1 MRVLYLSILSF
12 CFVIV
17 ACETESNQQKYG
29 YNIEINQQVLSDSS
43 IVKYY
48 QPFKKNLEESLMN
61 TPISYSPET
70 YKKNDGELNSTLSN
84 MFADAT
90 YEMSNPV
97 FNKMSGENI
106 DIVLLNNGGIRSII
120 SKGNISEKTAFELMP
135 FENSIVV
142 LELNGLSIIKMIDYL
157 KKVKLQHPISGLQI
171 TLNNDYSVNE
181 VLDDMTKAIFVG
193 DENNKVSSVRR
204 NLQTSYVRRL
214 INLLAQD
221 YYDELATAA
230 AYDSLRQIQKLVRK
244 TSTDI
249 PTRSHRKLI
258 SWIIESGLD
267 RAN

>member
-12 CFVIV
+12 CFALV
-17 ACETESNQQKYG
+17 ACKTESNQQKYG
-29 YNIEINQQVLSDSS
+29 YNIEINQQVFSDSS

-97 FNKMSGENI
+97 FNKMSAKNI

-120 SKGNISEKTAFELMP
+120 SKGNISKKTAFELMP

-157 KKVKLQHPISGLQI
+157 RKVKLQHPISGLQI

-181 VLDDMTKAIFVG
+181 VKINGISIENEKKYYVATTDYLLEGGDKMYFLAETTK
-193 DENNKVSSVRR
+193 
-204 NLQTSYVRRL
+204 T
-214 INLLAQD
+214 
-221 YYDELATAA
+221 
-230 AYDSLRQIQKLVRK
+230 
-244 TSTDI
+244 TDI
-249 PTRSHRKLI
+249 NYKMRDILIDYFKKYDTLKLKSDNRFI
-258 SWIIESGLD
+258 RIK
-267 RAN
+267 

>member
-1 MRVLYLSILSF
+1 MRVFYLYILSF

-142 LELNGLSIIKMIDYL
+142 LELSGFSIIKMIDYL
-157 KKVKLQHPISGLQI
+157 RKVKLQHPISGLQI

-181 VLDDMTKAIFVG
+181 VKINGVSIENEKKYYVATTDYLLEGGDKMYFLAETTK
-193 DENNKVSSVRR
+193 
-204 NLQTSYVRRL
+204 T
-214 INLLAQD
+214 
-221 YYDELATAA
+221 
-230 AYDSLRQIQKLVRK
+230 
-244 TSTDI
+244 TDI
-249 PTRSHRKLI
+249 NYKMRDILIDYFKKYDTLKLKSDNRFI
-258 SWIIESGLD
+258 
-267 RAN
+267 RTK

>member
-12 CFVIV
+12 CFALV
-17 ACETESNQQKYG
+17 ACKTESNQQKYG

-97 FNKMSGENI
+97 FNKMSGKNI

-142 LELNGLSIIKMIDYL
+142 LELSGLSIIKMIDYL
-157 KKVKLQHPISGLQI
+157 RKVKLQHPISGLQI

-181 VLDDMTKAIFVG
+181 VKINGVSIENEKKYYVATTDYLLEGGDKMYFLAETTK
-193 DENNKVSSVRR
+193 
-204 NLQTSYVRRL
+204 T
-214 INLLAQD
+214 
-221 YYDELATAA
+221 
-230 AYDSLRQIQKLVRK
+230 
-244 TSTDI
+244 TDI
-249 PTRSHRKLI
+249 NYKMRDILIDYFKQYDTLKLKSDNRFI
-258 SWIIESGLD
+258 RIK
-267 RAN
+267 

>member
-1 MRVLYLSILSF
+1 MRVFYLSILSF

-61 TPISYSPET
+61 TPISYSTET

-142 LELNGLSIIKMIDYL
+142 LELSGLSIIKMIDYL
-157 KKVKLQHPISGLQI
+157 RKVKLQHPISGLQI

-181 VLDDMTKAIFVG
+181 VKINGVSIENEKKYYVATTDYLLEGGDKMYFLAETTK
-193 DENNKVSSVRR
+193 
-204 NLQTSYVRRL
+204 T
-214 INLLAQD
+214 
-221 YYDELATAA
+221 
-230 AYDSLRQIQKLVRK
+230 
-244 TSTDI
+244 TDI
-249 PTRSHRKLI
+249 NYKMRDILIDYFKKYDTLKLKSDNRFI
-258 SWIIESGLD
+258 
-267 RAN
+267 RTK

>member
-1 MRVLYLSILSF
+1 MRVLYLSILSL
-12 CFVIV
+12 CLVVV
-17 ACETESNQQKYG
+17 ACETESNKQKYG

-90 YEMSNPV
+90 YEISNPV
-97 FNKMSGENI
+97 FNKMSGKNI

-142 LELNGLSIIKMIDYL
+142 LELSGFSIIKMIDYL
-157 KKVKLQHPISGLQI
+157 RKVKLQHPISGLQI

-181 VLDDMTKAIFVG
+181 VKINGISIENEKKYNVATTDYLLEGGDKMYFLAETTK
-193 DENNKVSSVRR
+193 
-204 NLQTSYVRRL
+204 T
-214 INLLAQD
+214 
-221 YYDELATAA
+221 
-230 AYDSLRQIQKLVRK
+230 
-244 TSTDI
+244 TDI
-249 PTRSHRKLI
+249 NYKMRDILIDYFKKYDTLKLKSDNRFIRKK
-258 SWIIESGLD
+258 
-267 RAN
+267 

>member
-12 CFVIV
+12 CFSLV
-17 ACETESNQQKYG
+17 ACKTESNQQKYG

-157 KKVKLQHPISGLQI
+157 RKVKLQHPISGLQI

-181 VLDDMTKAIFVG
+181 VKINGVSIENEKKYYVATTDYLLEGGDKMYFLAETTK
-193 DENNKVSSVRR
+193 
-204 NLQTSYVRRL
+204 T
-214 INLLAQD
+214 
-221 YYDELATAA
+221 
-230 AYDSLRQIQKLVRK
+230 
-244 TSTDI
+244 TDI
-249 PTRSHRKLI
+249 NYKMRDILIDYFKKNDTLKLKSDNRFI
-258 SWIIESGLD
+258 
-267 RAN
+267 RTK

>member
-1 MRVLYLSILSF
+1 MRVLHLSILSVYF
-12 CFVIV
+12 ILVGCK
-17 ACETESNQQKYG
+17 TESNQEKYG

-70 YKKNDGELNSTLSN
+70 YKKNDGELNSALSN

-97 FNKMSGENI
+97 FNVMSGKNI

-142 LELNGLSIIKMIDYL
+142 LELSGLSIVKMIDYL
-157 KKVKLQHPISGLQI
+157 RKVKLQHPISGLQI

-181 VLDDMTKAIFVG
+181 VKINGVSIKNEKKYYVATTDYLLEGGDKMYFLAETTK
-193 DENNKVSSVRR
+193 
-204 NLQTSYVRRL
+204 T
-214 INLLAQD
+214 
-221 YYDELATAA
+221 
-230 AYDSLRQIQKLVRK
+230 
-244 TSTDI
+244 TDI
-249 PTRSHRKLI
+249 NYKMRDILIDYFKKYDTLKLKSDNRFI
-258 SWIIESGLD
+258 
-267 RAN
+267 RTK

>member
-17 ACETESNQQKYG
+17 ACETESNQQNRG
-29 YNIEINQQVLSDSS
+29 HNIEINQQILSDSS

-48 QPFKKNLEESLMN
+48 QPFKKNLEESLIN
-61 TPISYSPET
+61 TPISYSSET

-84 MFADAT
+84 LFADAT

-97 FNKMSGENI
+97 FNKMSGKNI

-142 LELNGLSIIKMIDYL
+142 LELSGLSIIKMIDYL
-157 KKVKLQHPISGLQI
+157 RKVKLQHPISGLQI

-181 VLDDMTKAIFVG
+181 VKINGVSIENEKKYYVATTDYLLEGGDKMYFLAETTK
-193 DENNKVSSVRR
+193 
-204 NLQTSYVRRL
+204 T
-214 INLLAQD
+214 
-221 YYDELATAA
+221 
-230 AYDSLRQIQKLVRK
+230 
-244 TSTDI
+244 TDI
-249 PTRSHRKLI
+249 NYKMRDILIDYFKKYDTLKLKSDNRFI
-258 SWIIESGLD
+258 
-267 RAN
+267 RTK

>member
-17 ACETESNQQKYG
+17 ACETESNQQNRG
-29 YNIEINQQVLSDSS
+29 HNIEINQQILSDSS

-97 FNKMSGENI
+97 FNKMSGKNI

-142 LELNGLSIIKMIDYL
+142 LELSGLSIIEMIDYL
-157 KKVKLQHPISGLQI
+157 RKVKLQHPISGLQI

-181 VLDDMTKAIFVG
+181 VKINGVSIENEKKYYVATTDYLLEGGDKMYFLAETTK
-193 DENNKVSSVRR
+193 
-204 NLQTSYVRRL
+204 T
-214 INLLAQD
+214 
-221 YYDELATAA
+221 
-230 AYDSLRQIQKLVRK
+230 
-244 TSTDI
+244 TDI
-249 PTRSHRKLI
+249 NYKMRDILIDYFKKYDTLKLKSDNRFI
-258 SWIIESGLD
+258 RIK
-267 RAN
+267 

>member
-1 MRVLYLSILSF
+1 MRVFYLSILSF

-97 FNKMSGENI
+97 FNKMSGKNI

-157 KKVKLQHPISGLQI
+157 RKVKLQHPISGLQI

-181 VLDDMTKAIFVG
+181 VKINGVSIENEKKYYVATTDYLLEGGDKMYFLAETTK
-193 DENNKVSSVRR
+193 
-204 NLQTSYVRRL
+204 T
-214 INLLAQD
+214 
-221 YYDELATAA
+221 
-230 AYDSLRQIQKLVRK
+230 
-244 TSTDI
+244 TDI
-249 PTRSHRKLI
+249 NYKMRDILIDYFKKYDTLKLKSDNRFI
-258 SWIIESGLD
+258 RINE
-267 RAN
+267 

>member
-12 CFVIV
+12 CFALV
-17 ACETESNQQKYG
+17 ACKTESNQQKYG

-97 FNKMSGENI
+97 FNKMSGKNI

-142 LELNGLSIIKMIDYL
+142 LELSGLSITKMIDYL
-157 KKVKLQHPISGLQI
+157 RKVKLQHPISGLQI

-181 VLDDMTKAIFVG
+181 VKINGVSIENEKKYYVATTDYLLEGGDKMYFLAETTK
-193 DENNKVSSVRR
+193 
-204 NLQTSYVRRL
+204 T
-214 INLLAQD
+214 
-221 YYDELATAA
+221 
-230 AYDSLRQIQKLVRK
+230 
-244 TSTDI
+244 TDI
-249 PTRSHRKLI
+249 NYKMREILIDYFKQYDTLKLKSDNRFI
-258 SWIIESGLD
+258 RINE
-267 RAN
+267 

>member
-1 MRVLYLSILSF
+1 MRVFYLSILSF

-29 YNIEINQQVLSDSS
+29 FNIEINQQVLSDSS

-84 MFADAT
+84 LFADAT

-97 FNKMSGENI
+97 FNKMSGKNI

-142 LELNGLSIIKMIDYL
+142 LELSGLSIIKMIDYL
-157 KKVKLQHPISGLQI
+157 RKVKLQHPISGLQI

-181 VLDDMTKAIFVG
+181 VKINGISIENEKKYNVATTDYLLEGGDKMYFLAETTK
-193 DENNKVSSVRR
+193 
-204 NLQTSYVRRL
+204 T
-214 INLLAQD
+214 
-221 YYDELATAA
+221 
-230 AYDSLRQIQKLVRK
+230 
-244 TSTDI
+244 TDI
-249 PTRSHRKLI
+249 NYKMRDILIDYFKKYDTLKLKSDNRFI
-258 SWIIESGLD
+258 
-267 RAN
+267 RTK

>member
-1 MRVLYLSILSF
+1 MRILYLSILSLSL
-12 CFVIV
+12 VIV
-17 ACETESNQQKYG
+17 ACETESNQRKYG
-29 YNIEINQQVLSDSS
+29 YNIEINQKVLSDSS

-48 QPFKKNLEESLMN
+48 QPFKKILEESLMN
-61 TPISYSPET
+61 IPISYSPET

-97 FNKMSGENI
+97 FNKMSGKNI

-157 KKVKLQHPISGLQI
+157 RKVKLQHPISGLQI

-181 VLDDMTKAIFVG
+181 VKINGVDIENEKKYYVATTDYLLEGGDKMYFLAETTK
-193 DENNKVSSVRR
+193 
-204 NLQTSYVRRL
+204 T
-214 INLLAQD
+214 
-221 YYDELATAA
+221 
-230 AYDSLRQIQKLVRK
+230 
-244 TSTDI
+244 TDI
-249 PTRSHRKLI
+249 NYKMRDILIDYFKKYDTLKLKSDNRFI
-258 SWIIESGLD
+258 RIK
-267 RAN
+267 

>member
-12 CFVIV
+12 CFALV
-17 ACETESNQQKYG
+17 ACKTESNQQKYG

-142 LELNGLSIIKMIDYL
+142 LELSGLSIIKMIDYL
-157 KKVKLQHPISGLQI
+157 RKVKLQHPISGLQI

-181 VLDDMTKAIFVG
+181 VKINGVSIENEKKYYVATTDYLLEGGDKMYFLAETTK
-193 DENNKVSSVRR
+193 
-204 NLQTSYVRRL
+204 T
-214 INLLAQD
+214 
-221 YYDELATAA
+221 
-230 AYDSLRQIQKLVRK
+230 
-244 TSTDI
+244 TDI
-249 PTRSHRKLI
+249 NYKMRDILIDYFKKYDTLKLKSDNRFI
-258 SWIIESGLD
+258 RIK
-267 RAN
+267 

>member
-17 ACETESNQQKYG
+17 ACETESNQQNRG
-29 YNIEINQQVLSDSS
+29 HNIEINQQILSDSS

-70 YKKNDGELNSTLSN
+70 FKKNDGELNSTLSN

-97 FNKMSGENI
+97 FNKMSGKNI

-142 LELNGLSIIKMIDYL
+142 LELSGLSIIKMIDYL
-157 KKVKLQHPISGLQI
+157 RKVKLQHPISGLQI

-181 VLDDMTKAIFVG
+181 VKINGVSIENEKKYYVATTDYLLEGGDKMYFLAETTK
-193 DENNKVSSVRR
+193 
-204 NLQTSYVRRL
+204 T
-214 INLLAQD
+214 
-221 YYDELATAA
+221 
-230 AYDSLRQIQKLVRK
+230 
-244 TSTDI
+244 TDI
-249 PTRSHRKLI
+249 NYKMRDILIDYFKKYDTLKLKSDNRFI
-258 SWIIESGLD
+258 
-267 RAN
+267 RTK

>member
-1 MRVLYLSILSF
+1 MRVFYLSILSF

-29 YNIEINQQVLSDSS
+29 YNIEINQQILSDSS

-48 QPFKKNLEESLMN
+48 QPFKKNLEESLIN
-61 TPISYSPET
+61 TPISYSSET

-84 MFADAT
+84 LFADAT

-97 FNKMSGENI
+97 FNKMSGKNI

-157 KKVKLQHPISGLQI
+157 RKVKLQHPISGLQI
-171 TLNNDYSVNE
+171 TLNNDYSVNVVKINGVSIE
-181 VLDDMTKAIFVG
+181 NEKKYYVATTDYLLEGGDKMYFLAETTK
-193 DENNKVSSVRR
+193 
-204 NLQTSYVRRL
+204 T
-214 INLLAQD
+214 
-221 YYDELATAA
+221 
-230 AYDSLRQIQKLVRK
+230 
-244 TSTDI
+244 TDI
-249 PTRSHRKLI
+249 NYKMRDILIDYFKKYDTLKLKSDNRFI
-258 SWIIESGLD
+258 RIK
-267 RAN
+267 

>member
-97 FNKMSGENI
+97 FNKMSGKNI

-142 LELNGLSIIKMIDYL
+142 LELSGLSIIKMIDYL
-157 KKVKLQHPISGLQI
+157 RKVKLQHPISGLQI

-181 VLDDMTKAIFVG
+181 VKINGVSIENEKKYYVATTDYLLEGGDKMYFLAETTK
-193 DENNKVSSVRR
+193 
-204 NLQTSYVRRL
+204 T
-214 INLLAQD
+214 
-221 YYDELATAA
+221 
-230 AYDSLRQIQKLVRK
+230 
-244 TSTDI
+244 TDI
-249 PTRSHRKLI
+249 NYKMRDILIDYFKKYDTLKLKSDNRFI
-258 SWIIESGLD
+258 RINE
-267 RAN
+267 

>member
-1 MRVLYLSILSF
+1 MRILYLSILSLSL
-12 CFVIV
+12 VIV
-17 ACETESNQQKYG
+17 ACETESNQRKYG
-29 YNIEINQQVLSDSS
+29 YNIEINQKVLSDSS

-48 QPFKKNLEESLMN
+48 QPFKKILEESLMN

-97 FNKMSGENI
+97 FNKMSGKNI

-157 KKVKLQHPISGLQI
+157 RKVKLQHPISGLQI

-181 VLDDMTKAIFVG
+181 VKINGVDIENEKKYYVATTDYLLEGGDKMYFLAETTK
-193 DENNKVSSVRR
+193 
-204 NLQTSYVRRL
+204 T
-214 INLLAQD
+214 
-221 YYDELATAA
+221 
-230 AYDSLRQIQKLVRK
+230 
-244 TSTDI
+244 TDI
-249 PTRSHRKLI
+249 NYKMRDILIDYFKKYDTLKLKSDNRFI
-258 SWIIESGLD
+258 RIK
-267 RAN
+267 

>member
-1 MRVLYLSILSF
+1 
-12 CFVIV
+12 
-17 ACETESNQQKYG
+17 
-29 YNIEINQQVLSDSS
+29 
-43 IVKYY
+43 
-48 QPFKKNLEESLMN
+48 MN
-61 TPISYSPET
+61 TPISYSLET

-157 KKVKLQHPISGLQI
+157 RKVKLQHPISGLQI

-181 VLDDMTKAIFVG
+181 VKINGVSIENEKKYYVATTDYLLEGGDKMYFLAETTK
-193 DENNKVSSVRR
+193 
-204 NLQTSYVRRL
+204 T
-214 INLLAQD
+214 
-221 YYDELATAA
+221 
-230 AYDSLRQIQKLVRK
+230 
-244 TSTDI
+244 TDI
-249 PTRSHRKLI
+249 NYKMRDILIDYFKRYDTLKLKSDNRFI
-258 SWIIESGLD
+258 RIK
-267 RAN
+267 

>member
-157 KKVKLQHPISGLQI
+157 RKVKLQHPISGLQI

-181 VLDDMTKAIFVG
+181 VKINGVSIENEKKYYVATTDYLLEGGDKMYFLAETTK
-193 DENNKVSSVRR
+193 
-204 NLQTSYVRRL
+204 T
-214 INLLAQD
+214 
-221 YYDELATAA
+221 
-230 AYDSLRQIQKLVRK
+230 
-244 TSTDI
+244 TDI
-249 PTRSHRKLI
+249 NYKMRDILIDYFKKYDTIKLKSDNRFI
-258 SWIIESGLD
+258 RIK
-267 RAN
+267 

>member
-1 MRVLYLSILSF
+1 MRVFYLSILSF
-12 CFVIV
+12 YFVVV
-17 ACETESNQQKYG
+17 ACETESNKQKYG
-29 YNIEINQQVLSDSS
+29 HNIEINQQVLSDSS
-43 IVKYY
+43 IIKYY

-97 FNKMSGENI
+97 FNKMSGKNI

-142 LELNGLSIIKMIDYL
+142 LELSGLSIIKMIDYL
-157 KKVKLQHPISGLQI
+157 RKVKLQHPISGLQI

-181 VLDDMTKAIFVG
+181 VNINGVGIENEKKYYVATTDYLLEGGDKMYFLAETTK
-193 DENNKVSSVRR
+193 
-204 NLQTSYVRRL
+204 T
-214 INLLAQD
+214 
-221 YYDELATAA
+221 
-230 AYDSLRQIQKLVRK
+230 
-244 TSTDI
+244 TDI
-249 PTRSHRKLI
+249 NYKMRDILIDYFKKHDTLKLKSDNRFI
-258 SWIIESGLD
+258 
-267 RAN
+267 RTK

>member
-1 MRVLYLSILSF
+1 MRVLHLSILSL
-12 CFVIV
+12 CLVIV
-17 ACETESNQQKYG
+17 ACETVSNQQKYG
-29 YNIEINQQVLSDSS
+29 YNIEINQKVLSDSS

-97 FNKMSGENI
+97 FNKMSGKNI

-157 KKVKLQHPISGLQI
+157 RKVKLQHPISGLQI

-181 VLDDMTKAIFVG
+181 VKINGVSIENEKKYYVATTDYLLEGGDKMYFLAETTK
-193 DENNKVSSVRR
+193 
-204 NLQTSYVRRL
+204 T
-214 INLLAQD
+214 
-221 YYDELATAA
+221 
-230 AYDSLRQIQKLVRK
+230 
-244 TSTDI
+244 TDI
-249 PTRSHRKLI
+249 NYKMRDILIDYFKKYDTLKLKSDNRFI
-258 SWIIESGLD
+258 RIK
-267 RAN
+267 

>member
-1 MRVLYLSILSF
+1 MRVFYLSILSF
-12 CFVIV
+12 CLVIV
-17 ACETESNQQKYG
+17 ACETELNQKKYG

-142 LELNGLSIIKMIDYL
+142 LELSGFSIIKMIDYL
-157 KKVKLQHPISGLQI
+157 RKVKLQHPISGLQI

-181 VLDDMTKAIFVG
+181 VKINGVSIENEKKYYVATTDYLLEGGDKMYFLAETTK
-193 DENNKVSSVRR
+193 
-204 NLQTSYVRRL
+204 T
-214 INLLAQD
+214 
-221 YYDELATAA
+221 
-230 AYDSLRQIQKLVRK
+230 
-244 TSTDI
+244 TDI
-249 PTRSHRKLI
+249 NYKMRDILIDYFKKYDTLKLKSDNRFI
-258 SWIIESGLD
+258 
-267 RAN
+267 RTK

>member
-17 ACETESNQQKYG
+17 AWETESNQQKYG
-29 YNIEINQQVLSDSS
+29 YNIEINQKVLSDSS

-48 QPFKKNLEESLMN
+48 QPFKKILEESLMN

-142 LELNGLSIIKMIDYL
+142 LELNGSSIIKMIDYL
-157 KKVKLQHPISGLQI
+157 RKVKLQHPISGLQI

-181 VLDDMTKAIFVG
+181 VKINGVSIENEKKYYVATTDYLLEGGDKMYFLAETTK
-193 DENNKVSSVRR
+193 
-204 NLQTSYVRRL
+204 T
-214 INLLAQD
+214 
-221 YYDELATAA
+221 
-230 AYDSLRQIQKLVRK
+230 
-244 TSTDI
+244 TDI
-249 PTRSHRKLI
+249 NYKMRDILIDYFKKYDTLKLKSDNRFI
-258 SWIIESGLD
+258 RIK
-267 RAN
+267 

>member
-1 MRVLYLSILSF
+1 MRILYLSILSLSL
-12 CFVIV
+12 VIV
-17 ACETESNQQKYG
+17 ACETESNQRKYG
-29 YNIEINQQVLSDSS
+29 YNIEINQKVLSDSS

-61 TPISYSPET
+61 IPISYSPET

-142 LELNGLSIIKMIDYL
+142 LELSGLSIIKMIDYL
-157 KKVKLQHPISGLQI
+157 RKVKLQHPISGLQI

-181 VLDDMTKAIFVG
+181 VKINGVDIENEKKYYVATTDYLLEGGDKMYFLAETTK
-193 DENNKVSSVRR
+193 
-204 NLQTSYVRRL
+204 T
-214 INLLAQD
+214 
-221 YYDELATAA
+221 
-230 AYDSLRQIQKLVRK
+230 
-244 TSTDI
+244 TDI
-249 PTRSHRKLI
+249 NYKMRDILIDYFKKYDTLKLKSDNRFI
-258 SWIIESGLD
+258 
-267 RAN
+267 RTK

>member
-1 MRVLYLSILSF
+1 MRVFYLSIVSF

-97 FNKMSGENI
+97 FNKMSGKNI

-157 KKVKLQHPISGLQI
+157 RKVKLQHPISGLQI

-181 VLDDMTKAIFVG
+181 VKINGVSIENEKKYYVATTDYLLEGGDKMYFLAETTK
-193 DENNKVSSVRR
+193 
-204 NLQTSYVRRL
+204 T
-214 INLLAQD
+214 
-221 YYDELATAA
+221 
-230 AYDSLRQIQKLVRK
+230 
-244 TSTDI
+244 TDI
-249 PTRSHRKLI
+249 NYKMRDILIDYFKQYDTLKLKSDNRFI
-258 SWIIESGLD
+258 RINE
-267 RAN
+267 

>member
-12 CFVIV
+12 CFVLV
-17 ACETESNQQKYG
+17 ACKTESNWQKYG

-97 FNKMSGENI
+97 FNKMSGKNI

-142 LELNGLSIIKMIDYL
+142 LELSGLSIIKMIDYL
-157 KKVKLQHPISGLQI
+157 RKVKLQHPISGLQI
-171 TLNNDYSVNE
+171 TLNNDYSLNE
-181 VLDDMTKAIFVG
+181 VKINGVSIEKERKYYVATTDYLLEGGDKMYFLAETTK
-193 DENNKVSSVRR
+193 
-204 NLQTSYVRRL
+204 T
-214 INLLAQD
+214 
-221 YYDELATAA
+221 
-230 AYDSLRQIQKLVRK
+230 
-244 TSTDI
+244 TDI
-249 PTRSHRKLI
+249 NYKMRDILIDYFKKYDTLKLKSDNRFI
-258 SWIIESGLD
+258 
-267 RAN
+267 RTK

>member
-12 CFVIV
+12 CFVLV
-17 ACETESNQQKYG
+17 ACITESNQQKYG

-97 FNKMSGENI
+97 FNKMSGKNI

-157 KKVKLQHPISGLQI
+157 RKVKLQHPISGLQI

-181 VLDDMTKAIFVG
+181 VKINGVSIENEKKYYVATTDYLLEGGDKMYFLAETTK
-193 DENNKVSSVRR
+193 
-204 NLQTSYVRRL
+204 T
-214 INLLAQD
+214 
-221 YYDELATAA
+221 
-230 AYDSLRQIQKLVRK
+230 
-244 TSTDI
+244 TDI
-249 PTRSHRKLI
+249 NYKMRDILIDYFKKYDTLKLKSDNRFI
-258 SWIIESGLD
+258 RIK
-267 RAN
+267 